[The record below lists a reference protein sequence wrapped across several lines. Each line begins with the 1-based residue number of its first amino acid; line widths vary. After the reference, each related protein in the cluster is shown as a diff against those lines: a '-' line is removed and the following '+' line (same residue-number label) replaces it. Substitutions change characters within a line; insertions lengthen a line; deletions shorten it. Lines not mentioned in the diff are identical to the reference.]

1 MTVINRFPVVGA
13 SGLDLFSAGV
23 ALWRGKR
30 LILGTMAVTTL
41 AALAYGYMATPSYRV
56 TSVLR
61 PVAQFELDALNRS
74 GVYKLQPE
82 QALQRVGAALESYDT
97 RFAYFQAHPEQF
109 NSFQVPGLS
118 VEQRFE
124 LFGRNAFQV
133 RRSSASNGEGSP
145 EALTLDLTYRAGDD
159 GVAIIDGL
167 IEQATLVER
176 ERIDRDVITVVAN
189 RLKELDTR
197 LEKSRVS
204 YEMLKEVQIASLS
217 ERDAVKRAQLLDEMR
232 ARRTELKTLRA
243 NRIAQLDEALL
254 IARRLGIKRPST
266 PASIAG
272 SAGVNATNVVVADV
286 TSRDPLYFLGSDALE
301 AERAALLQRRSDDFA
316 DTRIPQIAKELQLL
330 DRNREVEALE
340 QRKQADL
347 YLQDIA
353 SIKAERFALE
363 QVSLQ
368 AKDLKLVSVDQR
380 AVNPLDPVSPSKWL
394 LGIGGL
400 LVGLVVGAGIALA
413 RHLLIAGMQAR
424 SAGTEPLAPQAV
436 ARRRDDLIEVDP
448 R

>member
-1 MTVINRFPVVGA
+1 M
-13 SGLDLFSAGV
+13 
-23 ALWRGKR
+23 
-30 LILGTMAVTTL
+30 
-41 AALAYGYMATPSYRV
+41 
-56 TSVLR
+56 
-61 PVAQFELDALNRS
+61 
-74 GVYKLQPE
+74 
-82 QALQRVGAALESYDT
+82 
-97 RFAYFQAHPEQF
+97 
-109 NSFQVPGLS
+109 
-118 VEQRFE
+118 
-124 LFGRNAFQV
+124 
-133 RRSSASNGEGSP
+133 
-145 EALTLDLTYRAGDD
+145 
-159 GVAIIDGL
+159 
-167 IEQATLVER
+167 
-176 ERIDRDVITVVAN
+176 AN

-266 PASIAG
+266 PASIAD

-286 TSRDPLYFLGSDALE
+286 ASRDPLYFLGSDALE

-368 AKDLKLVSVDQR
+368 AKDLRLVSVDQR
-380 AVNPLDPVSPSKWL
+380 AANPLDPISPSKWL

-413 RHLLIAGMQAR
+413 RHLLVARMQAG
-424 SAGTEPLAPQAV
+424 AGTESLVPQVV
-436 ARRRDDLIEVDP
+436 ARHRDDLIEVDP